1 MCAADV
7 RSRVSFSVTKIRRP
21 LPRAGLV
28 GRSALE
34 RQLAEALGHGGVVL
48 LSAAGGWGKS
58 VALVRALDALPA
70 GTPVAWVSIDEGD
83 DLPRLL
89 ACLAAALDPFD
100 LPWRVDPEALATL
113 AGQADAVRAVAD
125 ELVNTLAAADA
136 TRGVLAFDDLHHLQ
150 DAAAIELLDRLAAR
164 LPANWTLAF
173 ATRVDPP
180 LALARLRGRGEL
192 AEFRQDALGF
202 DAGEVQALR
211 ALVGDAR
218 APEADELL
226 ARTQGWP
233 AGLRLVLSSAPP
245 SPGAGAR
252 NGAQRYLFDY
262 LAAEVFDTLPSDLQR
277 FLLRVS
283 VLSELR
289 ASRCA
294 AVAQEARAVQFLEEI
309 ERRGLFASVID
320 VADELTLRLHDLFRD
335 FLQDRLRRELADE
348 VPALLARAAQVED
361 DLRRRVLLLL
371 RAEQAA
377 AAEGALL
384 QAAPR
389 LLASGG
395 GGVLRHLLGQFPEDR
410 RAWSPALAFVRGL
423 VAWPRFEWGE
433 MQRSLTQA
441 GDGFI
446 VAGHPALAQ
455 QAFALAS
462 VALTALG
469 RLDEAATRLA
479 QARSQAM
486 SRDTEALCELMSYWQ
501 TGARG
506 PSEAPARHLA
516 RTVEL
521 LAGQPPEVWYRCVPH
536 FLFIGRPGMRRAM
549 VDWVQGAT
557 AVAGEAHGPLRA
569 AAHALQAWL
578 ALWEGRV
585 DEASALAR
593 EVQDEDRWL
602 GQPGQL
608 RMALLALRSALAA
621 ARGDREACRAASQAM
636 LDDVDRDPSR
646 SATWRGLYLY
656 QCIRLA
662 DGLADIEWAD
672 ALWTALQAQPS
683 EREWPLMRAARA
695 TLLARRAL
703 RAGDAAGAAAS
714 LQPWAERIDALDMI
728 SAAADLRLTLA
739 DAQLACGQ
747 PHAAWDALRP
757 ALALA
762 HESGETMP
770 LRLAGRQ
777 VLRRLAD
784 GAWPPQ
790 APAHLLALLGDA
802 HDGPPVAPP
811 ATAPAGA
818 GPEGLT
824 ARELQ
829 ICERIAAGDSNK
841 LIARAFDLSP
851 HTVKRHVANIL
862 DKLALASRGQVA
874 AWYLTQP
881 RA

>member
-1 MCAADV
+1 MRAADV
-7 RSRVSFSVTKIRRP
+7 RSKVSFPVTKIRRP

-28 GRSALE
+28 GRSGLE
-34 RQLAEALGHGGVVL
+34 RPLAEALAHGGVVL
-48 LSAAGGWGKS
+48 LSAPGGWGKS

-70 GTPVAWVSIDEGD
+70 GTPVAWVAVDEGD

-100 LPWRVDPEALATL
+100 LPWRVDPEALASL
-113 AGQADAVRAVAD
+113 AGREDAVRAVAD
-125 ELVNTLAAADA
+125 ALVNTLAAADA
-136 TRGVLAFDDLHHLQ
+136 AHGVLAFDDLHHLQ

-164 LPANWTLAF
+164 LPSNWTLAL

-192 AEFRQDALGF
+192 AEFRQEALGF
-202 DAGEVQALR
+202 GPGEVQALR
-211 ALVGDAR
+211 ALIGDAR
-218 APEADELL
+218 SPETDELL

-233 AGLRLVLSSAPP
+233 AGLRLLLSSVPSAPG
-245 SPGAGAR
+245 SAAPGV
-252 NGAQRYLFDY
+252 QRHLFDY
-262 LAAEVFDTLPSDLQR
+262 LAAEVFDTLPPELQR

-283 VLSELR
+283 VLSELS

-294 AVAQEARAVQFLEEI
+294 AVAQEAQAVRFLEEI
-309 ERRGLFASVID
+309 ERRGLFASVLD
-320 VADELTLRLHDLFRD
+320 ASDELTLRLHDLFRD
-335 FLQDRLRRELADE
+335 FLEDRLRREHADE
-348 VPALLARAAQVED
+348 LPALLARAAQVED

-371 RAEQAA
+371 RAEQPA
-377 AAEGALL
+377 AAEAALL

-389 LLASGG
+389 LLAAGG
-395 GGVLRHLLGQFPEDR
+395 GGTLRNLVDQFPADR

-479 QARSQAM
+479 QARSQPM
-486 SRDTEALCELMSYWQ
+486 SRDTEALCELMAYWQ

-521 LAGQPPEVWYRCVPH
+521 LAGQPPEVWFRCVPH

-549 VDWVQGAT
+549 VDWAQGAL
-557 AVAGEAHGPLRA
+557 AVAGEAHMPLRA

-578 ALWEGRV
+578 ALWAGRV
-585 DEASALAR
+585 DEATALAR
-593 EVQDEDRWL
+593 EVHDEDRWL

-608 RMALLALRSALAA
+608 RMALLALQSALAA
-621 ARGDREACRAASQAM
+621 LGGDRAACRAASRAM
-636 LDDVDRDPSR
+636 LDDVERDPKR
-646 SATWRGLYLY
+646 AATWRGLYLY

-662 DGLADIEWAD
+662 DGMDDLESAD
-672 ALWTALQAQPS
+672 ALWADLQAQPADH
-683 EREWPLMRAARA
+683 EWPLMRAARA

-703 RAGDAAGAAAS
+703 RAGDPVGAAAS
-714 LQPWAERIDALDMI
+714 LQPWVDRIDALDMI

-747 PHAAWDALRP
+747 PRAAWDALRP

-770 LRLAGRQ
+770 LRLAGPR
-777 VLRRLAD
+777 VLQRLALGD
-784 GAWPPQ
+784 WPVD
-790 APAHLLALLGDA
+790 APASLLALLGEA
-802 HDGPPVAPP
+802 RERPAVAPSP
-811 ATAPAGA
+811 AVPAA
-818 GPEGLT
+818 GPDGLT

-851 HTVKRHVANIL
+851 HTVKRHVANVL

-874 AWYLTQP
+874 AWYMTQP
-881 RA
+881 R